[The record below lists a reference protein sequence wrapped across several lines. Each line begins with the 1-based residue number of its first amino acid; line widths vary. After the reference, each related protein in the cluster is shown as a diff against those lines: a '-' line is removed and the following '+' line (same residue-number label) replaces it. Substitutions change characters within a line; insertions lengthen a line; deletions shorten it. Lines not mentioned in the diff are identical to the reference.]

1 MRNLGSLLMKGLTMN
16 LKLLIILLLFPLQ
29 VFAKEELKVLTY
41 GSFNSDWG
49 PGPNIEKEFES
60 ICNCDLI
67 WNTADSSGALLS
79 RVKLTKNNEGFDVL
93 LGLDDSLITEAEEND
108 LFIEHQ
114 IEEFNLDLN
123 WKNKFFTPFDY
134 GYFSFIYDQTKLSMP
149 PQSFEEL
156 ASRNEISLI
165 IMDPR
170 YSTPGLGLAKWIDQV
185 YQEDAVEF
193 WKNLQDQIVI
203 TSKSWSD
210 GYGLFLEGESDI
222 VLSYTTSPAYHS
234 LIEGNSNYQSLDM
247 MEGHAIQI
255 EVMGI
260 LKNASNV
267 ELAKSFLKFSLS
279 QDFQKYIPQGNWM
292 YPVID
297 LQNSQSEFYSAAP
310 KPKSL
315 DQVFP
320 SLAQKEKWISNWEAS
335 LGE

>member
-1 MRNLGSLLMKGLTMN
+1 MN
-16 LKLLIILLLFPLQ
+16 LKLLTIILILPLQ
-29 VFAKEELKVLTY
+29 VLAKEELKVLTY

-60 ICNCDLI
+60 ICNCDLV

-93 LGLDDSLITEAEEND
+93 LGLDDSLIKEAEENE
-108 LFIEHQ
+108 LFLEHK
-114 IEEFNLDLN
+114 IKEFNLDIDWN
-123 WKNKFFTPFDY
+123 NKFFTPFDY
-134 GYFSFIYDQTKLSMP
+134 GYFSFIYDQTKIPTP
-149 PQSFEEL
+149 PQSFDEL

-170 YSTPGLGLAKWIDQV
+170 YSTPGLGLAKWINQV
-185 YQEDAVEF
+185 YQDDAVEF

-234 LIEGNSNYQSLDM
+234 LIENNDNYQSLNM
-247 MEGHAIQI
+247 IEGHAVQI

-260 LKNASNV
+260 LKNASNI
-267 ELAKSFLKFSLS
+267 ELARSFLEFSLS
-279 QDFQKYIPQGNWM
+279 EGFQKHIPQGNWM

-297 LQNSQSEFYSAAP
+297 LQSSQSDFYSAAP

-315 DQVFP
+315 DP
-320 SLAQKEKWISNWEAS
+320 SFSIFDRERKVDFKLGSFIS
-335 LGE
+335 